1 MGVLRLLRMKCAL
14 KEPNRAFSQLGRL
27 RSPRP
32 LQCSAMMVG
41 AFWSLCVAC
50 HQVSA
55 LAQFCFHRFAC
66 SSCEA
71 GHEKATPESHITQS
85 VMSLQSC
92 LETMAFGLKTPQK
105 YNRSLYED
113 MLNVSWLT
121 PYVDFIG
128 VVWAAKNQFRRSIVA
143 ADDIRGVQ
151 PLWRHYFRRTEVANL
166 DNALFIA
173 ENVLGLEI
181 TMANALLVH
190 VGHPS

>member
-105 YNRSLYED
+105 YNRSPICRFYWCSLSSQESVQALYSSGWRYKGCSA
-113 MLNVSWLT
+113 LVATLLSPNRSRKSW
-121 PYVDFIG
+121 
-128 VVWAAKNQFRRSIVA
+128 QR
-143 ADDIRGVQ
+143 
-151 PLWRHYFRRTEVANL
+151 
-166 DNALFIA
+166 
-173 ENVLGLEI
+173 
-181 TMANALLVH
+181 LVH
-190 VGHPS
+190 CGECSRAWDHDGKCSTCARRPSQLKSSACSP